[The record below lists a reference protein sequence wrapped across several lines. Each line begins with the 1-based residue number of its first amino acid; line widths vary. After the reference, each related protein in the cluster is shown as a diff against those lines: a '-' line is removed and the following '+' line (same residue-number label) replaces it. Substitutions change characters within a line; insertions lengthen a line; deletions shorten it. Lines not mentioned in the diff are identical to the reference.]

1 MCQTCVSVP
10 DTFFKGQKLLNF
22 LPLYHAYALLC
33 SLLVPVKIKGTT
45 YLMAFDPQKFCKAVS
60 KHRIQIA
67 PLVPPVVVGLSK
79 HPDATKENFKSLKF
93 INCGA
98 SPLDAGTSDAFTKKT
113 GVEVR
118 QGFGMTETTV
128 GAIGLHGNQK
138 PGSIGKLLPGVQ
150 ARLIDVDGKDSKKG
164 ERGELWIKARNVCK
178 GYYRNEKATKE
189 TITEVSRMKERV

>member
-1 MCQTCVSVP
+1 
-10 DTFFKGQKLLNF
+10 
-22 LPLYHAYALLC
+22 
-33 SLLVPVKIKGTT
+33 
-45 YLMAFDPQKFCKAVS
+45 
-60 KHRIQIA
+60 
-67 PLVPPVVVGLSK
+67 
-79 HPDATKENFKSLKF
+79 
-93 INCGA
+93 
-98 SPLDAGTSDAFTKKT
+98 
-113 GVEVR
+113 
-118 QGFGMTETTV
+118 MTETTV